1 LWFNS
6 KCNHANHK
14 NQTNHGSYNLCGRKK
29 CAKGCKKLC
38 GLSGEKSAR
47 IRSIR
52 VIRVPIVVIRA
63 RNKRYHY
70 KKLILSAIFPYFLT
84 FEPRGTC
91 ILKKVNFN
99 MKYSLI
105 ICIAMIAMQPL
116 FAQNNKTMPPYNKD
130 KYEQQWKRID
140 SLEQQGL
147 PQSALAEVTKLFEVA
162 KKSNNPTQIVKT
174 LIYREKYQAQLE
186 EDGEVKAM
194 PRLQVEIAQADFPV
208 KPILQSLLA
217 EMYRTYA
224 EQNSWKFRSRT
235 TIAAFKPDDISTW
248 TLAQLLNE
256 SSKLY
261 LASLQDERLNQVQLT
276 EFEAITQKGQNADGL
291 WTTLYDM
298 LAHRAIAHFSN
309 ETSYL
314 TEPVYQFSINDKGAF
329 EEASRF
335 VNWNFT
341 TRDTSSFKYQALLL
355 FQDLLKRH
363 LNDKD
368 PKALIDVDLKRLS
381 FVRNAAVLST
391 KDALYESALKELQ
404 IQHKKHP
411 SSAEIA
417 FQIANLRYEE
427 GLKFE
432 SNNPETE
439 KYRLQFKVVKALLDE
454 IIKDYPNTFGA
465 KQAAA
470 LRGQILQKSLSGGIE
485 QVNLPNQ
492 PILATINYRNV
503 PKVFFEI
510 VKLNDSDRAAFEK
523 AGYDAGKRLDVF
535 QKLKPVKTWSQALPD
550 DGDFQSH
557 AVEIAIDKMPLGYY
571 ALLAS
576 DNGQFKSTSGA
587 AGYVLFQV
595 SNLAYLQ
602 KQQQSGNFEFVVVHR
617 NTGEPLEGVQAEIFK
632 SEYNYSNGQQQRKR
646 QSLGKF
652 TSDRDGFIRPKT
664 AQNIQYEIQ
673 LSKGDDRLLPDNQ
686 YYTGSYFNEPRGEQ
700 FTYFFTDRNIYRPGQ
715 TVYFKALAI
724 EKTVDGLP
732 KTLPNTEVIVTFMDA
747 NGQKANELELRTN
760 AFGTANGTFKAPESG
775 LLGEMSLQSSIGDGA
790 QYFRVEEYKRPKFEV
805 VMQPL
810 DQGYALGDSVQV
822 KGTAKAYAGSNV
834 DGATVRYRVTREVQ
848 LSWDWWYRSGG
859 YPGGER
865 ETMEIANGETTTDAN
880 GNFIINFP
888 AIPDLSVDKKRNP
901 LFIFRIVADVI
912 DITGETH
919 SGEKVVN
926 LSELTLQASVEFPN
940 SVDRQKAPLLKIH
953 TTNLDGQPEPA
964 QGTVTIQ
971 RLQSPNRTFIERYW
985 EKPDRF
991 VLTQAQFYQNFPHLA
1006 FKNENEP
1013 QNWEKAESVYNTNFN
1028 TADIDSLFFNMNNWE
1043 VGQYLI
1049 TLNTKDKNGKPIEV
1063 KQLFT
1068 LYDAAAKLIPA
1079 HTLEWNQPEK
1089 ETYQPGEQAKFHV
1102 ATSESNVNLL
1112 FETNSR
1118 SRKSGARWL
1127 KVNDW
1132 ETVNYDIQEADRGGM
1147 EYRAAFVKYNRFQ
1160 LIQQTIQIPWSNKE
1174 LAIEYSTFRDKLL
1187 PGAEE
1192 EWRIKISGSE
1202 KERVAAE
1209 VVATMYDASLDALA
1223 GAHTWGMDIYPSF
1236 YSDWNSWSS
1245 ENFTYRALEL
1255 RALKWQPKAEG
1266 VYRVYPSLND
1276 FGLNSG
1282 GMYANGMMQMRM
1294 SARSATVAGGAA
1306 PAEYLG
1312 DRESY
1317 ADEALALRSPAE
1329 EDARE
1334 KKSKDVENKV
1344 SAQVTGISIEKN
1356 NAEPIPQPVRTNLK
1370 ETVFFLPEL
1379 KTDAEGNVILKFKMN
1394 EALTRWKFLAFAH
1407 TTDLKIATSQREV
1420 VTQKDL
1426 MVLPNAPRF
1435 VREGDVIEF
1444 TAKVSNLSN
1453 QKLSGTARLQLFD
1466 ALTNQPVDN
1475 LLANSKATL
1484 NFTVEAGQSAPLS
1497 WKLTIP
1503 QGKVQVLTHRVTAQ
1517 AGSFS
1522 DGEESTLPVLTNRML
1537 VTETMPISIRGG
1549 QNKTFNFESLANA
1562 GKSNTL
1568 QHQKVALEFT
1578 SNPAWYAVQALPYLM
1593 EFPYECAEQIFNR
1606 YYANALATSVANRY
1620 PKVRSVFESW
1630 KNTAALESNL
1640 SKNQELKT
1648 ALLEETPWVLD
1659 AQNETQQ
1666 KKNIGLLFDLVRMS
1680 EERLANITKLVE
1692 QQSETGGFSW
1702 FAGGQDNWY
1711 ITQYIL
1717 EGIGHLD
1724 HLGVEELSKDQNAI
1738 QIAQKGIGFIDN
1750 QVKKHYTELEL
1761 QVKNDKAK
1769 WDDDHL
1775 DNLIIH
1781 YLYTRSFFTQYQPD
1795 ADLQK
1800 IITYYL
1806 GQAEKHWLKKGIYEQ
1821 GLLAMALLQ
1830 NDKRPAADKIVK
1842 SLSERALRSE
1852 ELGMYWK
1859 YNTGWWWYQMPIE
1872 THALMIE
1879 VFSSLSSDPKVVDE
1893 LRLWLLKNKQTN
1905 NWETTKATAAAVYAL
1920 LVNEDNWLTEA
1931 NPVQIT
1937 FPNVKKNAYE
1947 DEIAV
1952 AQRSAEAGT
1961 GYFKMSW
1968 NGAEASSNYSEVKVK
1983 NPNKNVAWGAMYWQ
1997 YFEDLD
2003 KIKTFKETPLN
2014 IVKQVFREENTES
2027 GLVLK
2032 AVTEKAPLEP
2042 GDKLIV
2048 RIELRVDRD
2057 MEYIHLK
2064 DMRASGLEPI
2074 NVLSGYKWQ
2083 GGLGYYESTRDV
2095 ATNFFI
2101 DYLPK
2106 GTYVFEYPLRVTH
2119 KGDFSNGITSVQCM
2133 YAPEFSSHSE
2143 GIRIKVE

>member
-1 LWFNS
+1 M
-6 KCNHANHK
+6 K
-14 NQTNHGSYNLCGRKK
+14 QTL
-29 CAKGCKKLC
+29 
-38 GLSGEKSAR
+38 
-47 IRSIR
+47 IFFSI
-52 VIRVPIVVIRA
+52 
-63 RNKRYHY
+63 
-70 KKLILSAIFPYFLT
+70 ILAFP
-84 FEPRGTC
+84 
-91 ILKKVNFN
+91 
-99 MKYSLI
+99 S
-105 ICIAMIAMQPL
+105 L

-130 KYEQQWKRID
+130 QYEQQWKHID

-147 PQSALAEVTKLFEVA
+147 PQSALAEVTQLYERA
-162 KKSNNPTQIVKT
+162 KRDSNPSQVVKAI
-174 LIYREKYQAQLE
+174 IYREKYQSQLE
-186 EDGEVKAM
+186 EEGEVKAIGRM
-194 PRLQVEIAQADFPV
+194 QAEIAQAGFPV
-208 KPILQSLLA
+208 KSILQSLLG
-217 EMYRTYA
+217 ETIRNYA
-224 EQNSWKFRSRT
+224 EQNSWKFRNRT
-235 TIAAFKPDDISTW
+235 TVAEANPDDISTW
-248 TLAQLLNE
+248 SLEQLLNE

-261 LASLQDERLNQVQLT
+261 LASIKDERLNQVSLT
-276 EFEAITQKGQNADGL
+276 DFQAITQEGKNAEGL

-314 TEPVYQFSINDKGAF
+314 TEPVYQFNITDAAAF
-329 EEASRF
+329 MQASAF
-335 VNWNFT
+335 VNWKVST
-341 TRDTSSFKYQALLL
+341 KDTSSFKYQAVLL
-355 FQDLLKRH
+355 FQDVIRRH

-368 PKALIDVDLKRLS
+368 PKALIDVDLKRLA
-381 FVRNAAVLST
+381 FVREAAVLPD
-391 KDALYESALKELQ
+391 KDALYERALKNLL
-404 IQHKKHP
+404 IQRKKHP
-411 SSAEIA
+411 SAAEIA
-417 FQIANLRYEE
+417 FQIASLRYEE
-427 GLKFE
+427 GAKYE
-432 SNNPETE
+432 SQNPETE
-439 KYRLQFKVVKALLDE
+439 KYRLQFKAAKALLDD
-454 IIKDYPNTFGA
+454 IIKDYPKTFGA
-465 KQAAA
+465 QQAEA
-470 LRGQILQKSLSGGIE
+470 LRSQILQKSLLVSTEHI
-485 QVNLPNQ
+485 NLPQ
-492 PILATINYRNV
+492 QAILSKVEYRNIS
-503 PKVFFEI
+503 KVFFEV
-510 VKLNDSDRAAFEK
+510 VKLSDADRAAFEK
-523 AGYDAGKRLDVF
+523 AGYDTGKRIDLF
-535 QKLKPVKTWSQALPD
+535 KKLKVVKNWAQALPD
-550 DGDFQSH
+550 DGDFQNHS
-557 AVEIAIDKMPLGYY
+557 VEIAVDKLPMGYY

-576 DNGQFKSTSGA
+576 DNDKFKTEGGA
-587 AGYVLFQV
+587 AGFLLFQV
-595 SNLAYLQ
+595 SNLSYLQ
-602 KQQQSGNFEFVVVHR
+602 KQQQTGGFEFVVVHR
-617 NTGEPLEGVQAEIFK
+617 NTGEPLEGVQAELFK
-632 SEYNYSNGQQQRKR
+632 TEYRYVNGKDERNR

-652 TSDRDGFIRPKT
+652 ISDRDGFIRPKT
-664 AQNIQYEIQ
+664 AQNIQYEIE
-673 LSKGDDRLLPDNQ
+673 LKKGDDQLLPDNN
-686 YYTGSYFNEPRGEQ
+686 YYTGSYFNEPKEEQ

-724 EKTVDGLP
+724 EKTSDGMP
-732 KTLPNTEVIVTFMDA
+732 RILPNTDVVITFMDA
-747 NGQKANELELRTN
+747 NGQNVSELELRTN
-760 AFGTANGTFKAPESG
+760 AFGTVNGTFKAPEAG
-775 LLGEMSLQSSIGDGA
+775 LLGQMSLQSSLGGSA

-810 DQGYALGDSVQV
+810 DKGYALGDSVQV
-822 KGTAKAYAGSNV
+822 KGNAKAYAGSNV
-834 DGATVRYRVTREVQ
+834 DNAVVRYRVTREIQ
-848 LSWDWWYRSGG
+848 FPWEPWWMWRG
-859 YPGGER
+859 YPGR
-865 ETMEIANGETTTDAN
+865 SETMEIANGETLTDAK
-880 GNFIINFP
+880 GDFSITFP
-888 AIPDLSVDKKRNP
+888 AVPDSSVDKKRNP

-919 SGEKVVN
+919 SGERVVN

-971 RLQSPNRTFIERYW
+971 RLQSPDRTFIERYW

-991 VLTQAQFYQNFPHLA
+991 VLTQAQFYQAFPHLP
-1006 FKNENEP
+1006 FKDENEP
-1013 QNWEKAESVYNTNFN
+1013 QNWTKAESVYNTNFN

-1043 VGQYLI
+1043 VGTYEI
-1049 TLNTKDKNGKPIEV
+1049 TLTTKDRNGKSIEL

-1068 LYDAAAKLIPA
+1068 LYDAAAKRIPA
-1079 HTLEWNQPEK
+1079 HTLQWNQPEK
-1089 ETYQPGEQAKFHV
+1089 TAYQPGEQAQFYF
-1102 ATSESNVNLL
+1102 ASAEDNLNLL

-1118 SRKSGARWL
+1118 ARKSGAHWL
-1127 KVNDW
+1127 KVDDW
-1132 ETVNYDIQEADRGGM
+1132 ETVNYKVEEADRGGM

-1223 GAHTWGMDIYPSF
+1223 GAHTWDRNIYPMF
-1236 YSDWNSWSS
+1236 YSDWNSWTS
-1245 ENFTYRALEL
+1245 EVFSYRTLEV
-1255 RALKWQPKAEG
+1255 RAIKWQPRAEG
-1266 VYRVYPSLND
+1266 IYRLYPSLNT
-1276 FGLNSG
+1276 FGLYFGGRYAG
-1282 GMYANGMMQMRM
+1282 GMVM
-1294 SARSATVAGGAA
+1294 ARAAA
-1306 PAEYLG
+1306 PMA
-1312 DRESY
+1312 
-1317 ADEALALRSPAE
+1317 AE
-1329 EDARE
+1329 ESIVNYSAKGDMQDSAAPPPPPSPPGAQE
-1334 KKSKDVENKV
+1334 SKKHEES
-1344 SAQVTGISIEKN
+1344 SPQ
-1356 NAEPIPQPVRTNLK
+1356 IPQPVRTNLK

-1407 TTDLKIATSQREV
+1407 TTDLELATSQREV

-1475 LLANSKATL
+1475 LLANNQATL
-1484 NFTVEAGQSAPLS
+1484 NFMVEAGQSAPLS

-1503 QGKVQVLTHRVTAQ
+1503 QGKVQALTHRVTAQ

-1522 DGEESTLPVLTNRML
+1522 DGEESTIPVLTNRML
-1537 VTETMPISIRGG
+1537 VTETMPISVRGG
-1549 QNKTFNFESLANA
+1549 QNKTFNFTSLANA
-1562 GKSNTL
+1562 NNSKTL
-1568 QHQKVALEFT
+1568 QHQQVALEFT

-1606 YYANALATSVANRY
+1606 YYANALASSIANRY

-1630 KNTAALESNL
+1630 KNTTALESNL

-1648 ALLEETPWVLD
+1648 ALIEETPWVLD
-1659 AQNETQQ
+1659 AQNEAQQ

-1680 EERLANITKLVE
+1680 EERLMNITKLAE
-1692 QQSETGGFSW
+1692 RQSESGGFAW

-1750 QVKKHYTELEL
+1750 QVRKQYAELEL
-1761 QVKNDKAK
+1761 QVKDGKAK

-1775 DNLIIH
+1775 DNIVIH
-1781 YLYTRSFFTQYQPD
+1781 YLYTRSFFNQYQPD

-1800 IITYYL
+1800 IIDYYL
-1806 GQAEKHWLKKGIYEQ
+1806 SQAEKHWLKKGIYEQ
-1821 GLLAMALLQ
+1821 GLLAIALLE
-1830 NDKRPAADKIVK
+1830 NKKRPVAEKIVE
-1842 SLSERALRSE
+1842 SLSERALHSE

-1879 VFSSLSSDPKVVDE
+1879 VFSSLSNDQKTVDE

-1905 NWETTKATAAAVYAL
+1905 NWKTTKATAAAVYAL
-1920 LVNEDNWLTEA
+1920 LVNENNWLTEA
-1931 NPVQIT
+1931 DPVQIS
-1937 FPNVKKNAYE
+1937 FPDVKKSVYQ
-1947 DEIAV
+1947 DEIAT

-1968 NGAEASSNYSEVKVK
+1968 DGAEVSSDYSKVKVK
-1983 NPNKNVAWGAMYWQ
+1983 NPNKGVAWGAMYWQ

-2003 KIKTFKETPLN
+2003 KIKTFKETPLT
-2014 IVKQVFREENTES
+2014 IVKKVFRKENTEQ
-2027 GLVLK
+2027 GPELR
-2032 AVTEKAPLEP
+2032 AITEKAPLQP

-2074 NVLSGYKWQ
+2074 NVLSQYKWQ

-2095 ATNFFI
+2095 ATDFFM

-2143 GIRIKVE
+2143 GVRLKVE